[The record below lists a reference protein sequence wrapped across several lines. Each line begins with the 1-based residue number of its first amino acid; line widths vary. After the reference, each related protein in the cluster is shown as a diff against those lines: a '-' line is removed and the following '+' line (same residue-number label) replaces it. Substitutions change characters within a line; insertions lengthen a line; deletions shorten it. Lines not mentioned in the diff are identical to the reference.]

1 MKLYHGS
8 NVTVEKP
15 KLIVQNR
22 FLDFGNG
29 FYTTTNYEQA
39 INFAKKV
46 AKRKGGTATVS
57 VYEFDCE
64 SDDEDIRIKKFL
76 SPDEEWLD
84 FVADNRNGVY
94 FGEKYDI
101 IIGAVANDDVYRTLQ
116 IYAGGLITKEQATH
130 ALKVKKLYDQY
141 VFASEKALKKLTF
154 LEGKTV

>member
-1 MKLYHGS
+1 MKLYLGS

-39 INFAKKV
+39 INFAEKV

-64 SDDEDIRIKKFL
+64 SDDEDIRKKNSFRRTKSGSISL
-76 SPDEEWLD
+76 RTTETEFTS
-84 FVADNRNGVY
+84 VRNT
-94 FGEKYDI
+94 I
-101 IIGAVANDDVYRTLQ
+101 
-116 IYAGGLITKEQATH
+116 
-130 ALKVKKLYDQY
+130 
-141 VFASEKALKKLTF
+141 
-154 LEGKTV
+154 